1 MKIVISAASV
11 VSLCLLAV
19 LLNVMAPS
27 NAGPFGVLA
36 IFVLIYISCL
46 GIIALSI
53 CAFSRLIAHLSVIV
67 MARRPIEA
75 VSFRRSYYF
84 ATILSAVPVILIGL
98 QSVGRIGFY
107 EYLLVL
113 IYAIIGC
120 TYVHKQIL

>member
-19 LLNVMAPS
+19 LFNVMAPS

-36 IFVLIYISCL
+36 IFILIYISCM
-46 GIIALSI
+46 GISTLLIY
-53 CAFSRLIAHLSVIV
+53 AFSRLTAHLSVII

-75 VSFRRSYYF
+75 ISFRRSYYF
-84 ATILSAVPVILIGL
+84 STVLSAVPVILIGL
-98 QSVGRIGFY
+98 QSVGRIGIY

-113 IYAIIGC
+113 IYVIIGC
-120 TYVHKQIL
+120 TYVHKQIQ